1 MNLLPDAELFFWN
14 SRSKKLV
21 KKSVHSLF
29 GGKDILLVSVC
40 GAFTPPC
47 TEMVKE
53 YEKLYDTFI
62 KETVVD
68 EIYIVSMNDAF
79 VMDKWFKEMK
89 IKKCKPLP
97 DGNGAYVLRLAKQG
111 GMSATQCAVK
121 MYNKGMGVR
130 AWRWVLLIEN
140 NVQMVYLEE
149 ETPDASG
156 TRDNLP
162 NDPFELTHAQ
172 QMLDLLK
179 SRDQI
184 DHIKEIND
192 ASDKGMELPG

>member
-1 MNLLPDAELFFWN
+1 
-14 SRSKKLV
+14 
-21 KKSVHSLF
+21 
-29 GGKDILLVSVC
+29 
-40 GAFTPPC
+40 
-47 TEMVKE
+47 
-53 YEKLYDTFI
+53 
-62 KETVVD
+62 
-68 EIYIVSMNDAF
+68 
-79 VMDKWFKEMK
+79 
-89 IKKCKPLP
+89 
-97 DGNGAYVLRLAKQG
+97 
-111 GMSATQCAVK
+111 
-121 MYNKGMGVR
+121 
-130 AWRWVLLIEN
+130 
-140 NVQMVYLEE
+140 MVYLEE